1 MKWGVHKE
9 LDSNFNLQAYMY
21 LPENSFT
28 DNGKD
33 FSVRCVFQIWT
44 RENIS
49 NNGYKDYTKIFTKE
63 DYNIIKEQM
72 KNNIQF
78 FFIEPLCETA
88 EKFVLSGDFT
98 GLAARNTSTPGFGK
112 ADFVSYYLQWINE
125 ST

>member
-28 DNGKD
+28 DNKKD

-49 NNGYKDYTKIFTKE
+49 NNLRILKAPPIKHKDF
-63 DYNIIKEQM
+63 NI
-72 KNNIQF
+72 
-78 FFIEPLCETA
+78 
-88 EKFVLSGDFT
+88 
-98 GLAARNTSTPGFGK
+98 
-112 ADFVSYYLQWINE
+112 W
-125 ST
+125 